1 MVALLLLLTAVVRP
15 WPGGEGIRS
24 GTDSAD
30 FGIFGSIS
38 ELHEEQLS
46 REDDPDVQEAVQ
58 GILGG
63 VKTRDRTFGSSGTG
77 DLAEEY
83 LSIPEALTRSPVIF
97 DALSSDPIV
106 NNTSVLDW
114 MLPPPLSDQGT
125 LNYVIL
131 VKSGDRTVWKL
142 GSIVPRIG
150 LFVDSGLDKWLYVDV
165 DGDPSTGGPDGSDI
179 RARMTFA
186 KDLLARDWEA
196 SLFPPTL
203 KFNNAG
209 VKLEVEAVE
218 PVDGSAGVGGSIYFI
233 KGISY
238 SGKNYIWSVGL
249 ELKEFADRLSIR
261 VEAREWRAEPKLDL
275 IRQLI
280 SGGSI
285 DLGKINILEI
295 LGPFTVSYEFETPPE
310 RMDVHISVMRLQDRQ
325 LQDKAYVHLM
335 LKADAFHTVLMAK
348 GEVVLGVSNMGS
360 PVESIEWKA
369 NDEGKPEDSIDL
381 VMRYAEFSDDL
392 VDAIIEISSLPGRL
406 KIDLDYTQ
414 DSKGRN
420 KTVMDLEAPG
430 GIPYLKFLEVI
441 YPGWGG
447 SGNLSNWNATFVE
460 VVDIPSPLHIE
471 TTASVPFD
479 PEEDASPNLNV
490 FDTFMKQIA
499 GRFYRLG
506 EIFREIPRAVSQMP
520 SRKGSTLLDCRG
532 GYIGCVRYVS
542 TSGSFLNSSGD
553 MISFLDAGGAPP
565 AISALIHGVEYYR
578 GAFDDSG
585 NDITIRLRSAGSLD
599 IFAVSDDRTAALNI
613 DGLPRQLRIVTR
625 GDEIAY
631 EGSSDGNPARIDS
644 IRYRYRGGGLRFDV
658 DIDDIPSSLSMIRSG
673 DQMEVR
679 SGSGHIGSISMF
691 TSDSA
696 SRPPL
701 EIPESNF
708 VSMVSG
714 EDGTSVGLRLNRF
727 SSFVYNNGTGGFIE
741 LDTVQEADF
750 HAIIR
755 DEMQELE
762 MLAVFAP
769 LPSHTHIDLPSVI
782 GTPEISIPDFM
793 DVESINDYADI
804 LLSLDAIGRA
814 PITMASSV
822 AEGLV
827 KAIGRYSTGF
837 SLTWDLAEQGSN
849 LDMVISFRKQGRD
862 RVPESRWTHG
872 IWIEQKG
879 AGENS
884 SVDGKIFLQG
894 MPTRGSVNLS
904 FSDRTIRASLDFSHY
919 SPEFDWLLI
928 RTTGVQDRDI
938 SVYIREVP
946 SGIDLFLD
954 LMIYTDLSIGGRL
967 IIDMD
972 VHIVDVRGEAADL
985 GSMIATL
992 TKSSPIL
999 SIRQMYLPTV
1009 PSDISLH
1016 ADIENGVEA
1025 DYSASRSIEYLYFK
1039 ITKRLEGRWS
1049 QVYAIFHDL
1058 PLSFYVN
1065 MTPNNDFSI
1074 QEPFITQGLPSL
1086 DVRTSGEGMDLF
1098 IEYDGSGFGQRGKF
1112 QIYADA
1118 LRNTNTR
1125 YEGSD
1130 YVIDSEG
1137 IGFFSL
1143 EIDRLPVMDQFTLS
1157 SMSLLGMDIRH
1168 IRIATTMV
1176 YGIYPQIFLVDTRGG
1191 SFQFKLR
1198 GDITLGE
1205 NTYSPDIFFITL
1217 RTTDVMGVGLPTGLF
1232 INKDTSAIDMGG
1244 SGGAVVMPAPVLTVW
1259 YMGAEALFGGGG

>member
-1 MVALLLLLTAVVRP
+1 
-15 WPGGEGIRS
+15 
-24 GTDSAD
+24 
-30 FGIFGSIS
+30 
-38 ELHEEQLS
+38 
-46 REDDPDVQEAVQ
+46 
-58 GILGG
+58 
-63 VKTRDRTFGSSGTG
+63 
-77 DLAEEY
+77 
-83 LSIPEALTRSPVIF
+83 
-97 DALSSDPIV
+97 
-106 NNTSVLDW
+106 
-114 MLPPPLSDQGT
+114 
-125 LNYVIL
+125 
-131 VKSGDRTVWKL
+131 
-142 GSIVPRIG
+142 
-150 LFVDSGLDKWLYVDV
+150 
-165 DGDPSTGGPDGSDI
+165 
-179 RARMTFA
+179 
-186 KDLLARDWEA
+186 
-196 SLFPPTL
+196 
-203 KFNNAG
+203 
-209 VKLEVEAVE
+209 
-218 PVDGSAGVGGSIYFI
+218 
-233 KGISY
+233 
-238 SGKNYIWSVGL
+238 
-249 ELKEFADRLSIR
+249 
-261 VEAREWRAEPKLDL
+261 
-275 IRQLI
+275 
-280 SGGSI
+280 
-285 DLGKINILEI
+285 
-295 LGPFTVSYEFETPPE
+295 
-310 RMDVHISVMRLQDRQ
+310 
-325 LQDKAYVHLM
+325 
-335 LKADAFHTVLMAK
+335 
-348 GEVVLGVSNMGS
+348 
-360 PVESIEWKA
+360 
-369 NDEGKPEDSIDL
+369 
-381 VMRYAEFSDDL
+381 
-392 VDAIIEISSLPGRL
+392 
-406 KIDLDYTQ
+406 
-414 DSKGRN
+414 
-420 KTVMDLEAPG
+420 
-430 GIPYLKFLEVI
+430 
-441 YPGWGG
+441 
-447 SGNLSNWNATFVE
+447 
-460 VVDIPSPLHIE
+460 
-471 TTASVPFD
+471 
-479 PEEDASPNLNV
+479 
-490 FDTFMKQIA
+490 
-499 GRFYRLG
+499 
-506 EIFREIPRAVSQMP
+506 
-520 SRKGSTLLDCRG
+520 
-532 GYIGCVRYVS
+532 
-542 TSGSFLNSSGD
+542 
-553 MISFLDAGGAPP
+553 
-565 AISALIHGVEYYR
+565 
-578 GAFDDSG
+578 
-585 NDITIRLRSAGSLD
+585 
-599 IFAVSDDRTAALNI
+599 
-613 DGLPRQLRIVTR
+613 
-625 GDEIAY
+625 
-631 EGSSDGNPARIDS
+631 
-644 IRYRYRGGGLRFDV
+644 
-658 DIDDIPSSLSMIRSG
+658 
-673 DQMEVR
+673 
-679 SGSGHIGSISMF
+679 
-691 TSDSA
+691 
-696 SRPPL
+696 
-701 EIPESNF
+701 
-708 VSMVSG
+708 
-714 EDGTSVGLRLNRF
+714 
-727 SSFVYNNGTGGFIE
+727 
-741 LDTVQEADF
+741 
-750 HAIIR
+750 
-755 DEMQELE
+755 
-762 MLAVFAP
+762 
-769 LPSHTHIDLPSVI
+769 
-782 GTPEISIPDFM
+782 
-793 DVESINDYADI
+793 
-804 LLSLDAIGRA
+804 
-814 PITMASSV
+814 
-822 AEGLV
+822 
-827 KAIGRYSTGF
+827 
-837 SLTWDLAEQGSN
+837 
-849 LDMVISFRKQGRD
+849 MVISFRKQGRD

-1244 SGGAVVMPAPVLTVW
+1244 SGGAVVMPAPVLTAW